1 MTESRVR
8 FVDVYV
14 LRAGERGLEALVLR
28 RAPGVRCAGA
38 WESVH
43 GAIEPG
49 ETPVDAALRELR
61 EETGL
66 VPEGFYNLSRVESF
80 YQHRTDEVALIPAF
94 AAVVPATARPTLS
107 EEHDRLEWLGLDA
120 AVGRLAWPRERRA
133 IADAGALL
141 RDGDAGPL
149 EAVLRV
155 VLPHPG

>member
-1 MTESRVR
+1 MADARVR

-14 LRAGERGLEALVLR
+14 LRTGERGLEALVLR

-43 GAIEPG
+43 GSIEPG
-49 ETPVDAALRELR
+49 ETPVDAAVRELQ

-66 VPEGFYNLSRVESF
+66 VPDRLYNLSRVESF
-80 YQHRTDEVALIPAF
+80 YLHRTDEVALIPAF
-94 AAVVPATARPTLS
+94 VAVVPAAARPTLS
-107 EEHDRLEWLGLDA
+107 NEHDRFEWLGLA
-120 AVGRLAWPRERRA
+120 AAAGRFAWPRERRA

-141 RDGDAGPL
+141 QDGDAGPL

-155 VLPHPG
+155 LPNSG

>member
-1 MTESRVR
+1 MADARVR

-14 LRAGERGLEALVLR
+14 LRTGERGLEALVLR

-43 GAIEPG
+43 GSIEPG
-49 ETPVDAALRELR
+49 ETPVDAAVRELQ

-66 VPEGFYNLSRVESF
+66 VPDRLYNLSRVESF
-80 YQHRTDEVALIPAF
+80 YLHRTDEVALIPAVV
-94 AAVVPATARPTLS
+94 AVVPAAARPTLS
-107 EEHDRLEWLGLDA
+107 NEHDRFEWLGLA
-120 AVGRLAWPRERRA
+120 AAAGRFAWPRERRA

-141 RDGDAGPL
+141 QDGDAGPL

-155 VLPHPG
+155 LPNSG

>member
-1 MTESRVR
+1 MTEPRVR

-14 LRAGERGLEALVLR
+14 LRPGGRGLEALALR

-66 VPEGFYNLSRVESF
+66 VPDRFYSLSRVESF
-80 YQHRTDEVALIPAF
+80 YLHRTDEVALIPAF
-94 AAVVPATARPTLS
+94 AAMVPTTARPALS
-107 EEHDRLEWLGLDA
+107 DEHDRLEWLGLDA
-120 AVGRLAWPRERRA
+120 AAARFAWPRVRRA

-149 EAVLRV
+149 EDVLRV
-155 VLPHPG
+155 PPHPG